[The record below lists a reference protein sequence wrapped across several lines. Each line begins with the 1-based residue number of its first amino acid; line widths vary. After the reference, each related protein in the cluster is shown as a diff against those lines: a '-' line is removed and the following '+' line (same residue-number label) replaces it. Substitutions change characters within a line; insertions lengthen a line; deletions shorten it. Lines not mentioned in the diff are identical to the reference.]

1 MDLES
6 ARHAWLKPSFLHI
19 TSGYLWPEGAS
30 MPQTDFCMVL
40 LRSKNR
46 PATHQPQPFQKPNLW
61 TLYTCVKVMN
71 VVNSLH
77 DPISSNHFV
86 YHECQSERLAIS
98 ASHCSEIPLHVWNIW
113 NVSNLAILGRVACN
127 LMRLGSLHSDIVAV
141 QPQLGQRP
149 VDSQR
154 RSQSLDSMDD
164 SKSLCFR
171 TTCLR
176 NSYHERVQNS
186 NRTLWFALF
195 GHFYTL
201 QALQSIRIPWNQAM
215 K

>member
-1 MDLES
+1 MNAIHLVLRWWTWS
-6 ARHAWLKPSFLHI
+6 THYMI
-19 TSGYLWPEGAS
+19 QTSPHCGA
-30 MPQTDFCMVL
+30 CRGL
-40 LRSKNR
+40 I
-46 PATHQPQPFQKPNLW
+46 
-61 TLYTCVKVMN
+61 
-71 VVNSLH
+71 
-77 DPISSNHFV
+77 PISGNHFV

-98 ASHCSEIPLHVWNIW
+98 ASHCSDMPWNIS
-113 NVSNLAILGRVACN
+113 NTSNLAILGRVACN

-154 RSQSLDSMDD
+154 WSQSLDSMDD

-195 GHFYTL
+195 GHFSTL